1 MNGYEPNSRAGR
13 FQQADRQ
20 EDMGNLQK
28 ALSALMIDKER
39 LENDMRKVAQKARSR
54 QQLDQKREL
63 EIELDLVNRNV

>member
-1 MNGYEPNSRAGR
+1 
-13 FQQADRQ
+13 
-20 EDMGNLQK
+20 MGNLQK